1 MLAPGTLI
9 IAAHRQMYVTLG
21 SPDQLAYDYDVTEC
35 DVGMQLDIGWDDRPG
50 GAPPSLWPTRFNDL
64 NAAMGDAILWSP

>member
-35 DVGMQLDIGWDDRPG
+35 DMAMQLDTGWDDGPDG
-50 GAPPSLWPTRFNDL
+50 MPPSLWPTCFNSI